1 MFPLKLRYFGGIPHS
16 WTSQTLAS
24 RGCEDGI
31 TLGKRTALEKP
42 FVKSMRKKTSLFAH
56 VGPRRQVTKLV
67 AVYFETQQHFKVL
80 DHHHIR
86 IISLGDVNETII
98 GEEPNS
104 KDNQPTKDSKV
115 CGEAGTQP
123 ALRLPPLREGRHN
136 KLFGAAIS
144 LRMEGESGM
153 RQGDGILFSDGGRDG
168 TLENQF

>member
-1 MFPLKLRYFGGIPHS
+1 M
-16 WTSQTLAS
+16 
-24 RGCEDGI
+24 
-31 TLGKRTALEKP
+31 
-42 FVKSMRKKTSLFAH
+42 
-56 VGPRRQVTKLV
+56 